1 MDELYI
7 NIRSRRIEL
16 GMTQKELADKCG
28 YKDHTTINKIEKGQ
42 VDITFERLK
51 QIATALDTTVINLIL
66 GNTIR

>member
-1 MDELYI
+1 MDELYK
-7 NIRSRRIEL
+7 NIRARRMQL
-16 GMTQKELADKCG
+16 GITQRELAQKCG

>member
-1 MDELYI
+1 MDELYM

>member
-1 MDELYI
+1 MDELYK
-7 NIRSRRIEL
+7 NIRARRMQL
-16 GMTQKELADKCG
+16 GITQRELAQKCG

-51 QIATALDTTVINLIL
+51 QIAIALDTTVINLIL

>member
-1 MDELYI
+1 MDELYK
-7 NIRSRRIEL
+7 NIRARRMQL
-16 GMTQKELADKCG
+16 GITQRELAQKCG

-42 VDITFERLK
+42 VDITFEKLK

>member
-1 MDELYI
+1 MDELYK
-7 NIRSRRIEL
+7 NIRARRMQL
-16 GMTQKELADKCG
+16 GITQRELAQKCG
-28 YKDHTTINKIEKGQ
+28 YKDHTTINKIEKGK

>member
-1 MDELYI
+1 MDELYK
-7 NIRSRRIEL
+7 NIRARRIQL
-16 GMTQKELADKCG
+16 GITQRELAQKCG